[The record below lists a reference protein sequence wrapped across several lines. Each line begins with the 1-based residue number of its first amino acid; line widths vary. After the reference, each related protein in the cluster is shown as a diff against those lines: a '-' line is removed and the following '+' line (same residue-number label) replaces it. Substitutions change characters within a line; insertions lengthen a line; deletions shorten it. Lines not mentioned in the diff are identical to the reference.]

1 MSIDSFDGLPEPLDV
16 IADAAGL
23 DAALKLADAYGGT
36 RVSFPAR
43 VSDDH
48 WLSQL
53 VGLEAA
59 KAICKEMA
67 QISPGGR
74 MRGAGEI
81 VIPRGPA
88 NHYAKARA
96 RFNQLREEELSVRKA
111 ARIVQVHE
119 QTGFRWEKSRKTDN
133 NQLFLF

>member
-36 RVSFPAR
+36 RVSIPAR

-48 WLSQL
+48 WLAQL

-67 QISPGGR
+67 QISAGGR

-88 NHYAKARA
+88 NHYAKAKAQFYQHRK
-96 RFNQLREEELSVRKA
+96 EGLSVRKA
-111 ARIVQVHE
+111 ARMVQVHE
-119 QTGFRWEKSRKTDN
+119 QTGFRWEKSRKADD